1 LLPKGP
7 VTFVLGGSGHIAGI
21 VNPPH
26 KNKYGY
32 WTNDALPETHEEW
45 LANATP
51 HEGSWWPHWQSWM
64 TDNGYADSEKM
75 VPARQPG
82 DGELKVIEP
91 APGRYVK
98 MTIPEVLGEIPT
110 KS

>member
-1 LLPKGP
+1 
-7 VTFVLGGSGHIAGI
+7 
-21 VNPPH
+21 
-26 KNKYGY
+26 
-32 WTNDALPETHEEW
+32 
-45 LANATP
+45 
-51 HEGSWWPHWQSWM
+51 M

-75 VPARQPG
+75 VPVRQPG

-98 MTIPEVLGEIPT
+98 TTIPEVLGEVPS